1 MKATRF
7 PVFLLLAGVA
17 LAAGS
22 CSDSAPLGVAAGPGR
37 SAGDLLGAP
46 TLPTFP
52 SLLSC
57 TPQPYDS
64 VTQTVGP
71 DGGTIAVGAYSLL
84 IPAGALDSAVS
95 ITAVAT
101 SDTVNMIRFQPEGL
115 LFRPKAY
122 LTMSYANCGVLGSLV
137 PREIAHITDSLQV
150 LDVLNS
156 SDDPVSQSVTGKLK
170 HFSDYAVAW

>member
-7 PVFLLLAGVA
+7 PLFMLFAGVV
-17 LAAGS
+17 LVAGS
-22 CSDSAPLGVAAGPGR
+22 CSEPSPLGVVAGPR
-37 SAGDLLGAP
+37 QSASALGAP
-46 TLPTFP
+46 TIFP

-101 SDTVNMIRFQPEGL
+101 SDTVNQIRFQPEGL
-115 LFRPKAY
+115 VFRPKAY
-122 LTMSYANCGVLGSLV
+122 LTMSYANCSTLGSLV
-137 PREIAHITDSLQV
+137 PREIVQITDSLQV

-170 HFSDYAVAW
+170 HFSGYAVAW